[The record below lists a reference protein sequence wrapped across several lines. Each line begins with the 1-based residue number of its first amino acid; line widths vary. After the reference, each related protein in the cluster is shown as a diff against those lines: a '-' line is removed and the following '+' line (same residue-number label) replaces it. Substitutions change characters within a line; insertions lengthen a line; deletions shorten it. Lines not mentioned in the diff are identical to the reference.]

1 MCWILVKPPE
11 NEVPYDYI
19 EEAQKKNK
27 DGYGVSWLDNGELKT
42 FKTLNFEELN
52 EQLEKIEDKL
62 MVVHLRA
69 TSAGTT
75 CINNVHPFQVPTG
88 VMFHNGTITNLK
100 TTTKND
106 SDTNTLAQ
114 LISQTKFKKVEDI
127 KPLLLAITG
136 TTYNKL
142 VFLNKDG
149 TVDIINP
156 QLGIQDPN
164 GNWYSNDYH
173 VKEETFNVFV
183 YGTLKHGFS
192 NSFYYMADAEYID
205 DAVTLEKYAM
215 IGKDYPFPY
224 LLGKNSKGK
233 RVKGELYEVTK
244 STLDK
249 LDKLEGYPTHYN
261 RELVNLLTSEGKVLK
276 ALTYVKTNVT
286 EHDLAKEFIDDF
298 QKKSLPKYTD
308 YKTSHLYLG
317 DEDYN

>member
-114 LISQTKFKKVEDI
+114 LIS
-127 KPLLLAITG
+127 
-136 TTYNKL
+136 
-142 VFLNKDG
+142 
-149 TVDIINP
+149 
-156 QLGIQDPN
+156 
-164 GNWYSNDYH
+164 
-173 VKEETFNVFV
+173 
-183 YGTLKHGFS
+183 
-192 NSFYYMADAEYID
+192 
-205 DAVTLEKYAM
+205 
-215 IGKDYPFPY
+215 
-224 LLGKNSKGK
+224 
-233 RVKGELYEVTK
+233 
-244 STLDK
+244 
-249 LDKLEGYPTHYN
+249 
-261 RELVNLLTSEGKVLK
+261 
-276 ALTYVKTNVT
+276 
-286 EHDLAKEFIDDF
+286 
-298 QKKSLPKYTD
+298 
-308 YKTSHLYLG
+308 
-317 DEDYN
+317 